1 MSVDYSAVLVTNYPG
16 TLWTLNGDEYDG
28 LTWLSDTPKPTK
40 DELDALWQDTLD
52 MIAAEKQAV
61 EDKKAS
67 ALAKLAAIGLTEDEA
82 KLLFGI

>member
-1 MSVDYSAVLVTNYPG
+1 MIDYPAILTRHYRNSE
-16 TLWTLNGDEYDG
+16 WTLNGDEYDG
-28 LTWLSDTPKPTK
+28 LTWMSDTPKPTK
-40 DELDALWQDTLD
+40 AELDALWQDTLD
-52 MIAAEKQAV
+52 IIAAEKQAV